1 MISLITFLYNNVE
14 LATTLINL
22 TCCIEPQIYSVVI
35 ILPLF
40 YGIRVI
46 IFLVDQPEGFSVSGT
61 IMCQ

>member
-14 LATTLINL
+14 LVTTLINL
-22 TCCIEPQIYSVVI
+22 TCCIELQIYSVVI

-61 IMCQ
+61 IM